1 MNDMSHGNPPA
12 PKTGIVDPAIAT
24 SMSGLAFMHKLMNE
38 ELPAPPFSLT
48 ADVWPVEVEDGRV
61 VFEGRPSERFYNP
74 MGTIHGGWL
83 STLLDSAM
91 GCAIHSHLPPGA
103 GYTTVEMKVNFVRP
117 AFAHT
122 GPLRCEASLMHYGGR
137 IATSEGRIIDGKGR
151 LIAHG
156 TETCMLLDTTRA
168 AHA

>member
-1 MNDMSHGNPPA
+1 MNDMSHGISSP

-24 SMSGLAFMHKLMNE
+24 GMSGLDFMRKLMNE

-61 VFEGRPSERFYNP
+61 VFEGRPAERFYNP

-91 GCAIHSHLPPGA
+91 GCAIHSHLPA
-103 GYTTVEMKVNFVRP
+103 GTAYTTVEMKVNFVRP
-117 AFAHT
+117 AFAHS
-122 GPLRCEASLMHYGGR
+122 GPLRCEASLIHYGGR
-137 IATSEGRIIDGKGR
+137 IATSEGRVVDGKGR

-156 TETCMLLDTTRA
+156 TETCMLLDATRTTRS
-168 AHA
+168 